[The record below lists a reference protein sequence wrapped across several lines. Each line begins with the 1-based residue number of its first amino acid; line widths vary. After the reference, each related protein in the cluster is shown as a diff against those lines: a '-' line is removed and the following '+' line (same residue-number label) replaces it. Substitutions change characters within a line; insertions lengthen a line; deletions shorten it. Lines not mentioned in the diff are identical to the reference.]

1 MYKKMDRDQLFLD
14 DFKMQFGG
22 KLRKDNRWVQMSNL
36 TPWDIIEDEYAKY
49 FSKDSGVYAINARI
63 AYGAIFV
70 KEYVNLD
77 DRGTVQYIMENP
89 YVQYYLGLNEFT
101 QEPLFDP
108 SMMVLFRK
116 RFTKDFI
123 DKINRIMFEPEAE
136 AMLAKEKETAA
147 VDREYD
153 DNGTPP
159 TTGSE
164 SNESP
169 EPRKGNKGKLI
180 IDATVAPADIRY
192 PNDLSLLNE
201 ARENQERIIEELWP
215 KSNRKGHKTG
225 YSRRK
230 ARKEYLGVAKQ
241 KKPRRSKVR
250 RVIGLQ
256 LCFIEK
262 NIETINKLLQ
272 EIGTYDLLAIKHYER
287 IKTIKEVYL
296 QQLGMYQTRTNTC
309 ENRIVSLRQP
319 HIRPIIRGKAG
330 KTCEFGQKLT
340 VSVINGYT
348 FIDRQDYNNF
358 NEGITLKES
367 VEQYHKRYG
376 FYPEAVLADTIYR
389 NRVNLTYC
397 KEKGIRLSG
406 PRLGRPKLK
415 PTKEEKR
422 HTIMDSAERNMVES
436 RFGIA
441 KRRFGLDLIM
451 AYLPKTGQTEAALQV
466 LCMNMSRLLRLK
478 LLFIFS
484 FFKSFNFR
492 YEIIKF
498 A

>member
-1 MYKKMDRDQLFLD
+1 MDREQLFLD
-14 DFKMQFGG
+14 DYKMQFGG
-22 KLRKDNRWVQMSNL
+22 KLRKDNRWVQMSKL

-49 FSKDSGVYAINARI
+49 FSKNSGVYAINARI

-70 KEYVNLD
+70 KEYMNLD

-89 YVQYYLGLNEFT
+89 YVQYYLGLNEFN
-101 QEPLFDP
+101 EKPLFDP

-116 RFTKDFI
+116 RFAKDFI
-123 DKINRIMFEPEAE
+123 DKINRIMFERETEA
-136 AMLAKEKETAA
+136 LLSKEKEAA
-147 VDREYD
+147 TVDKEDD

-159 TTGSE
+159 GSG
-164 SNESP
+164 ESP
-169 EPRKGNKGKLI
+169 EQRKSNTGKLI
-180 IDATVAPADIRY
+180 LDATVAPADIRY

-215 KSNRKGHKTG
+215 KSSRKGHKTD
-225 YSRRK
+225 YNRKK
-230 ARKEYLGVAKQ
+230 ARKEYLGIAKQ
-241 KKPRRSKVR
+241 KKPRRPKVR

-256 LCFIEK
+256 LSYIEK
-262 NIETINKLLQ
+262 NIGTINKLLQ
-272 EIGTYDLLAIKHYER
+272 EIGMYDLLAIKHAER
-287 IKTIKEVYL
+287 IKTIKELYL
-296 QQLGMYQTRTNTC
+296 QQWGMYQTRTNTC

-319 HIRPIIRGKAG
+319 HIRPMVRGKAG
-330 KTCEFGQKLT
+330 KVCEFGQKLT

-348 FIDRQDYNNF
+348 FIDRQNYNNF
-358 NEGITLKES
+358 NEGITLRES

-389 NRVNLTYC
+389 NRANLAYC

-422 HTIMDSAERNMVES
+422 QAIMDSAERNIVES
-436 RFGIA
+436 RFGIS

-451 AYLPKTGQTEAALQV
+451 AYLPETGQTEAALQV
-466 LCMNMSRLLRLK
+466 LCMNMSRLLRLR
-478 LLFIFS
+478 LLFIFL
-484 FFKSFNFR
+484 FFKSFGSRKNS
-492 YEIIKF
+492 IKP
-498 A
+498 ALLAN